1 MSSVP
6 SFSFCSTANVESR
19 WENGKQRSVQ
29 IEEDFEIESCRQ
41 TGESE
46 VRNKR
51 AGCTC
56 IRWEENWDTCLSRY
70 S

>member
-6 SFSFCSTANVESR
+6 SFSFCSTENVESR

-51 AGCTC
+51 GKQDARAFAGRKIGT
-56 IRWEENWDTCLSRY
+56 LV
-70 S
+70 